1 MSEICCSVRICRPS
15 KAHSVLVLLTAAG
28 PEYDQLRRWRTCHNC
43 SMAMDMQDALTA
55 SLGTLLEVHN
65 VSMPPPEAHRRPH
78 SPRQQL
84 GLERFGNLRAVT
96 VNEAHHVRDC
106 RLPALPI
113 SVRTLKLDAGRG
125 TLRCGPVPD
134 GTASQACDLMAQAY
148 HYSEGAA

>member
-1 MSEICCSVRICRPS
+1 
-15 KAHSVLVLLTAAG
+15 
-28 PEYDQLRRWRTCHNC
+28 
-43 SMAMDMQDALTA
+43 MQDAMTA

-84 GLERFGNLRAVT
+84 GLERFRNLRAVT

-106 RLPALPI
+106 RLPALPV

-125 TLRCGPVPD
+125 TLRYGVMSS
-134 GTASQACDLMAQAY
+134 GIAFQQCDLAAQAY
-148 HYSEGAA
+148 DHTRGAA